1 MIRATPKHT
10 RRGPLWLERKMGF
23 APVIRCVCGA
33 SISTGK
39 ARVTALQA
47 FCVEHEECRRPSSD
61 SSSVSAL
68 AHEPLKEQV

>member
-1 MIRATPKHT
+1 MIRATPEHI

-39 ARVTALQA
+39 ARVPALQA
-47 FCVEHEECRRPSSD
+47 FCVEHEDCRRASSD
-61 SSSVSAL
+61 ISIVSAH
-68 AHEPLKEQV
+68 AHEPQVTP